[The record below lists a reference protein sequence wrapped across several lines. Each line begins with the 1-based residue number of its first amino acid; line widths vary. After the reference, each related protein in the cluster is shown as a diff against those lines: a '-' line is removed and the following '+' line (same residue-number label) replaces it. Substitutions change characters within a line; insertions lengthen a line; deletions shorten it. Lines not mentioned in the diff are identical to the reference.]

1 MSSNPFLDQVRSS
14 FQRSRSLNAGPSL
27 QPNRVISEIQNRLER
42 ELATA
47 KEQAVATFEGLAI
60 HTDLPGSSPSNSESS
75 SDQEEEEMAANEFMG
90 DLDIPT
96 IPASPSSILL
106 PTAARNYELKSSHL
120 NMLPSFYGL
129 PNEDP
134 LTHIKDIFNVVSSFP
149 LTGVTEEQL
158 RMRVFPYTLKDKAKY
173 WLNSLKP
180 GSLMTWGAIQKK
192 FLEKYFSTQ
201 KTDMLRDKIFLFAQQ
216 DDESFCEAWERF
228 NGLLNQCPHHGIPLK
243 LQMRMFHKGLTPS
256 SHNIFTNFAGGSYK
270 TKTPEETYELFEQIA
285 METQHTDTRGKRI
298 AGGSN
303 DSSSVQI
310 SKLEQKLDALLALNS
325 RNPLKEVCSI
335 CETHDHPTI
344 SCPFGAAYPEF
355 VQEQAKLVNSYNR
368 GPINDPYSQSY
379 NPGWR
384 NHPNFSWRNT
394 QNQANP
400 PSLQRPQQSSS
411 LEDIVKQMAINQS
424 NFQQTTQAAIS
435 KLEVQLGQIATEIS
449 QREPGKWLSQTV
461 INPKNQEA
469 KAVHVLRSGKI
480 VDNKVVSDLSN
491 DVVVVEDEDE
501 DEEETTAMEGE
512 QPKTS
517 QSAPKAKSDSQEPNP
532 FQLHKRDDK
541 FVPSHL
547 HQDRYIPPPP
557 YIPPIPFP
565 GRLKK
570 ANQDKAFKEIY
581 DILSKVNINLPLLDV
596 VKQIP
601 AYGKFI
607 KHLMT
612 HKLNFTPSEEV
623 KLNKNVSAVLQR
635 KLPPKLEDPGSF
647 NIPINIG
654 DKTVGR
660 AMLDL
665 GASINVMPYS
675 VYQALGLEGIKKTS
689 IRLELADHSIKYPR
703 GIVEDILVQ
712 VNTLILPADFVVM
725 DMEDNPYVDRVDP
738 ILLGRPFMAT
748 ADTIIKVKD
757 GTLSMTVLGETVEF
771 KVFDALSQP
780 SITLDTCFSIDVVD
794 HEVSSKI
801 VQKKSNDALEAVLT
815 QEEEDLF
822 ESEFQEVMAAL
833 EVFQPYPPSFR
844 PPLEPLASSS
854 TKLEPSI
861 ITPPKLELK
870 PLPNHLKYA
879 YLGAN
884 ETLPVII
891 AASLTSHE
899 EDSLIEVLK
908 EHKTALGWT
917 IADIKGISP
926 SMCMHRILMEEDS
939 KPSRDAQRRLNPNM
953 KEVVRAEVL
962 KLLDVGI
969 IYPISDSKW
978 VSPVQVVPKK
988 SGITVVKNEKNELVP
1003 TRTITGWR
1011 VCIDY
1016 RKLNTS
1022 TRKDHFPLPFI
1033 DQMLDRLSGHTYY
1046 CFLDGFSGYNQI
1058 PIAPEDQEKTTFTC
1072 PFGTFAYRRMPFGL
1086 CNAPATFQRCM
1097 MAIFS
1102 DMVERFMEVF
1112 MDDFSVF
1119 GSSFDDCLHHLSLVL
1134 TRCQETNLILNWE
1147 KCHFMVRQGIVL
1159 GHVVSNKGIQVDK
1172 AKINI
1177 ITNLPPPSSVKGVRS
1192 FLGHAGFYRRFIKNF
1207 SSISRPL
1214 CNLLAKDAV
1223 FEFDEICMEAFTT
1236 LKKELTSAP
1245 IIIAPD
1251 WSLPFEIMCDA
1262 SDFAIGAVLGQKKN
1276 KLPHVIHYASRT
1288 LNDAQ
1293 LNYSTTEKEL
1303 LAVVFALEKFRPYLV
1318 GSKVIVYSDHAAPR
1332 YLLTKKDAKP
1342 RLIRWILL
1350 LQEFD
1355 LEIRD
1360 KKGCE
1365 NVVADHLS
1373 RIVVEEQGEAV
1384 LPLNETFPDE
1394 QLYVAQVKEPWYA
1407 DFVNYLACGVLR
1419 NDLTYQD
1426 KKKFFSMVKHYV
1438 WDEPFLFKHCPDQL
1452 IRRCVPEEEQES
1464 ILRHSHEL
1472 ACGGHFG
1479 AKKTALKI
1487 LQSGFFWPTLF
1498 KDAFNFCVKCDRCQR
1513 MGNISRR
1520 NELPLKNILFVEL
1533 FDVWGI
1539 DFMGPFPSS
1548 FGYTY
1553 ILVAVDYVSK
1563 WVEAIAT
1570 KTNDHKVVLKFLRDN
1585 IFTRFGTPRAVIS
1598 DGGSHFCNKLFE
1610 ALMKKYN
1617 ITHRVSTPYHPQ
1629 TSGQVE
1635 ISNREIKQILEKVVN
1650 STRKDWAAKLN
1661 DALWAYRTAY
1671 KTPIGMSPYR
1681 LVFGKACHLPME
1693 LEHNAFWAIKK
1704 LNFDLDKA
1712 GHVRK
1717 FQLNELEEIR
1727 HESYENAKLYKERTK
1742 SYHDRNIQRKEFT
1755 KGMSVLLFNSR
1766 LRLFPGKL
1774 KSRWLGPFTVVNVS
1788 PYGAVE
1794 IQNPKD
1800 GSTFKVN
1807 GQRLKPFYEGV
1818 SVGIQT
1824 GHVVDHL
1831 PFVQSS

>member
-1 MSSNPFLDQVRSS
+1 MSRNPLLEQVRSS
-14 FQRSRSLNAGPSL
+14 FQRSRSLNTRPSL

-47 KEQAVATFEGLAI
+47 KEQAIATFEGLAI

-75 SDQEEEEMAANEFMG
+75 SDQEEEEEMAANEFMG

-134 LTHIKDIFNVVSSFP
+134 LTHIKDIFNAVSSFP
-149 LTGVTEEQL
+149 LTGVTEDQL

-180 GSLMTWGAIQKK
+180 GSLTTWGAIQKK

-201 KTDMLRDKIFLFAQQ
+201 KTDMLRDKILLFAQQ

-243 LQMRMFHKGLTPS
+243 LQMRMFYKGLTPS
-256 SHNIFTNFAGGSYK
+256 SHNIVTNFAGGSYK
-270 TKTPEETYELFEQIA
+270 TKTPEETYELFEEIA

-325 RNPLKEVCSI
+325 RNPSKEVCSI

-344 SCPFGAAYPEF
+344 SCPLGAAYPEF

-435 KLEVQLGQIATEIS
+435 KLEVQLGQIATEIA
-449 QREPGKWLSQTV
+449 QREPGKWPSQTV

-480 VDNKVVSDLSN
+480 VDNKVGSDLSN
-491 DVVVVEDEDE
+491 DVVVVEDE
-501 DEEETTAMEGE
+501 EETTAMDGE
-512 QPKTS
+512 QPKTP

-612 HKLNFTPSEEV
+612 HKLNFAPSEEV

-647 NIPINIG
+647 DIPINIG

-660 AMLDL
+660 NMLDL

-675 VYQALGLEGIKKTS
+675 VYQELGLEGIKKTS
-689 IRLELADHSIKYPR
+689 IRLELADHSIKYPK

-725 DMEDNPYVDRVDP
+725 DMEDNPYGNRVDP

-794 HEVSSKI
+794 DEVSSKI
-801 VQKKSNDALEAVLT
+801 MQKKSNDALEAVLT
-815 QEEEDLF
+815 QEEEDLY

-844 PPLEPLASSS
+844 PPLEPLGPSS

-870 PLPNHLKYA
+870 PLPNHLKHT

-891 AASLTSHE
+891 AAGLTSHE

-1003 TRTITGWR
+1003 TRTIAGWR

-1033 DQMLDRLSGHTYY
+1033 DQMLDRLSGHAYY

-1134 TRCQETNLILNWE
+1134 KRCQETNLILNWE

-1159 GHVVSNKGIQVDK
+1159 GHVVSSKGIEVDK

-1177 ITNLPPPSSVKGVRS
+1177 ISNLPPPSSVKRVRS

-1223 FEFDEICMEAFTT
+1223 FEFDETCMEAFTT

-1276 KLPHVIHYASRT
+1276 KLSHVIHYASRT

-1303 LAVVFALEKFRPYLV
+1303 LAVVFALEKFRSYLV
-1318 GSKVIVYSDHAAPR
+1318 GSKVIVYSDHAALR

-1394 QLYVAQVKEPWYA
+1394 QLFVAQVKEPWYA

-1520 NELPLKNILFVEL
+1520 NEMPLKNILFVEL

-1598 DGGSHFCNKLFE
+1598 DGGSHFCNKPFE

-1727 HESYENAKLYKERTK
+1727 HESYENARLYKERTK